1 MKFPNVRNAARFTWN
16 AIKADLGLGVGTPSP
31 DSDFWYH
38 RPGFRTAAG
47 TYVSPETAMRLAAVF
62 ASVRVISET
71 VGSLPLVIYRRRPD
85 GGKERADQHPLYDV
99 FQKPN
104 LWQTGF
110 EFWEMMQAHLELRGN
125 AFAEIVSGN
134 GRAIDMLVPL
144 HPDRVRVFRLASGR
158 LRYEVTNYF
167 DGTISRVAQDEMF
180 HLRALSSDGII
191 GMSTITAASEV
202 VGTGLAQQEYRARF
216 FNNKATPSMAVKG
229 PKLSEEARDKLSNS
243 ISEGFSGANA
253 FKVMVLP
260 PGMEVQ
266 TLGLTNKDSQLIEAS
281 QATRTDIAS
290 MFRLPPHKIG
300 DLTRGTFSNIE
311 QQNIEFATDSIR
323 PRVVR
328 LERRIDLDLLNS
340 LEIGAPGEFFAVF
353 DMDALFRGDM
363 KSRYEAYNTALQF
376 WLTVNEV
383 RAAEGK
389 NPVEGGDEIMRP
401 VNMQTAKASDEAADR
416 AGEGGTGS
424 ENKDT
429 LDNGA
434 GDSGAEPTPDEDN
447 QQAALVRAFAIRAAD
462 RVVRREVK
470 GLRRVIGQ
478 KLSAEEFEKRLY
490 ELYGMPHFTADP
502 AAPPAEGAFVA
513 VMAETLMISL
523 EQAQAYAK
531 GHLLLISSAREDCL
545 EAILDRI
552 EVESGPT
559 LAKLALGEKP
569 WRRSGKRAARPGRE
583 KREIRAP
590 YHRVL

>member
-1 MKFPNVRNAARFTWN
+1 MKFPNVRNAARYTWN
-16 AIKADLGLGVGTPSP
+16 AIKADLGLGIGTPSP

-38 RPGFRTAAG
+38 RPGFRTSAG
-47 TYVSPETAMRLAAVF
+47 TYVSPETAMRLASVF

-71 VGSLPLVIYRRRPD
+71 IGSLPLVIYRRRPD
-85 GGKERADQHPLYDV
+85 GGKERADQHPLYEV

-125 AFAEIVSGN
+125 AFAEIISGN

-180 HLRALSSDGII
+180 HLRGLSSDGIVGI
-191 GMSTITAASEV
+191 STITAASEV

-216 FNNKATPSMAVKG
+216 FNNKATPSMAIKG
-229 PKLSEEARDKLSNS
+229 PKMTEDARDKLANS
-243 ISEGFSGANA
+243 VSEGFSGANA

-260 PGMEVQ
+260 PGMEIQ
-266 TLGLTNKDSQLIEAS
+266 ALGLTNKDSQLIEAS

-340 LEIGAPGEFFAVF
+340 LEIGAQGEFFAVF

-363 KSRYEAYNTALQF
+363 KSRYEAYNLALQY

-389 NPVEGGDEIMRP
+389 NPVEGGDEILRP
-401 VNMQTAKASDEAADR
+401 VNMQTAEAADDAADR
-416 AGEGGTGS
+416 AAS
-424 ENKDT
+424 DQENKDT
-429 LDNGA
+429 LDNGE
-434 GDSGAEPTPDEDN
+434 GDPGAEPTPDEDN
-447 QQAALVRAFAIRAAD
+447 QQAALVRAFATRAAD

-470 GLRRVIGQ
+470 ALRRLLGQ

-490 ELYGMPHFTADP
+490 ELYGIPYTDHVASQTA
-502 AAPPAEGAFVA
+502 GAGFVA

-531 GHLLLISSAREDCL
+531 GHLLLLTSAREDCL

-552 EVESGPT
+552 EVESGPQ

-569 WRRSGKRAARPGRE
+569 WRTTRARR
-583 KREIRAP
+583 KTT
-590 YHRVL
+590 